1 MVEKETKDQETNFGE
16 CVLNN
21 SWMFSVIAV
30 ALAVPVGIRLKSY
43 VPLIHFGIVG
53 TGVDIFVGVRRCRDQ
68 LEDPHI

>member
-1 MVEKETKDQETNFGE
+1 MKDEGKRLQEDSFGE

-53 TGVDIFVGVRRCRDQ
+53 TGVDIFVGVRRCR
-68 LEDPHI
+68 EMSESPPA